1 MYKYCPPAWGK
12 REASSPYDMAAM
24 TVSTAVTSHATMNHP
39 GAPRVLAISELT
51 IKIPEPIIDPATI
64 AVESKRPRLF

>member
-1 MYKYCPPAWGK
+1 
-12 REASSPYDMAAM
+12 MAAM